1 VKSRITSNFRKC
13 FSELTPDTQRQA
25 REAYRKFAENPYHP
39 SLRLKKVHAVDPI
52 YSVRISRDYRAL
64 GVQTADEI
72 VWFWIGSHADYE
84 RILSST

>member
-1 VKSRITSNFRKC
+1 VKSRITSNFRRC
-13 FSELTPDTQRQA
+13 FVELPPDTQRQA
-25 REAYRKFAENPYHP
+25 RESYRKFTENPHHP
-39 SLRLKKVHAVDPI
+39 GLHLKKVHAVDPI

-64 GVQTADEI
+64 GVQSADEI

>member
-1 VKSRITSNFRKC
+1 
-13 FSELTPDTQRQA
+13 
-25 REAYRKFAENPYHP
+25 
-39 SLRLKKVHAVDPI
+39 LKKVHAVDPI